1 MTTLLATVPASKP
14 GVEPY
19 NINLGND
26 NNVYCSCP
34 SWKWQKIPPK
44 ERTCKHIDA
53 LSLQMKQL
61 ASKLGAVSP
70 ASVVVAVPKA
80 APAKVAAPVAAPVA
94 VAAKVA
100 AAPAPVAAPVVST
113 ESKKAA
119 LAAKKAALAA
129 EEAALLAE
137 EQAAEKAAAKA
148 ALVAE
153 VASLKKALA
162 LAEAKLSDA

>member
-80 APAKVAAPVAAPVA
+80 PKAAPAKVAAPVAA
-94 VAAKVA
+94 AAKVA

-162 LAEAKLSDA
+162 LAEAKLSVA

>member
-1 MTTLLATVPASKP
+1 MTTLLAEVPSSSSNATYK
-14 GVEPY
+14 
-19 NINLGND
+19 IQLGDD

-34 SWKWQKIPPK
+34 AWKFQKLPPK
-44 ERTCKHIDA
+44 ARTCKHINA

-80 APAKVAAPVAAPVA
+80 APAKVAAPVA

-100 AAPAPVAAPVVST
+100 AAPAPVAAAPVATVDA
-113 ESKKAA
+113 KKAA

-137 EQAAEKAAAKA
+137 EQAAEKTAAKA

-162 LAEAKLSDA
+162 LAEAKLSVA

>member
-14 GVEPY
+14 GAAPY
-19 NINLGND
+19 SINLGAD

-34 SWKWQKIPPK
+34 AWKFQKLPPK
-44 ERTCKHIDA
+44 ERTCKHINA
-53 LSLQMKQL
+53 LSGQLKIL
-61 ASKLGAVSP
+61 ASKLGAKTP

-80 APAKVAAPVAAPVA
+80 APAAPVAAPAPVVAAPVA

-100 AAPAPVAAPVVST
+100 APVASV

-129 EEAALLAE
+129 EEAALAAE
-137 EQAAEKAAAKA
+137 EAASEKAAAKA
-148 ALVAE
+148 VLVAE

-162 LAEAKLSDA
+162 LAEAKLSVA

>member
-1 MTTLLATVPASKP
+1 MTTLLAEVPSSSSNATYK
-14 GVEPY
+14 
-19 NINLGND
+19 IQLGDD

-34 SWKWQKIPPK
+34 AWKFQKLPPK
-44 ERTCKHIDA
+44 ARTCKHINA

-100 AAPAPVAAPVVST
+100 AAPAPVAPVVST

-162 LAEAKLSDA
+162 LAEAKLSVA

>member
-14 GVEPY
+14 GAAPY
-19 NINLGND
+19 SINLGAD

-34 SWKWQKIPPK
+34 AWKFQKLPPK
-44 ERTCKHIDA
+44 ERTCKHINA
-53 LSLQMKQL
+53 LSGQL
-61 ASKLGAVSP
+61 KLMATKLGAMTP

-80 APAKVAAPVAAPVA
+80 APVAPVAAPAPVVA

-100 AAPAPVAAPVVST
+100 APVASV

-129 EEAALLAE
+129 EEAALAAE
-137 EQAAEKAAAKA
+137 EAASEKAAAKA
-148 ALVAE
+148 VLVAE

-162 LAEAKLSDA
+162 LAEAKLSVA